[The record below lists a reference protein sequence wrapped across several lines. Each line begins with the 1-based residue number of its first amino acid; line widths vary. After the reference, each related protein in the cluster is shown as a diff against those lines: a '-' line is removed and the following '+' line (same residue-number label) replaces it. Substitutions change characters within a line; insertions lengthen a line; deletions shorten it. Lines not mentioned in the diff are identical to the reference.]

1 MSIAGLAVILFT
13 AAAGLAGGWRQ
24 PHGRD
29 RVPWTPPPE
38 PVPDGGDD
46 YDINSALPG
55 F

>member
-13 AAAGLAGGWRQ
+13 AAAGLAGGWRRQ

-29 RVPWTPPPE
+29 RVPWTPPE